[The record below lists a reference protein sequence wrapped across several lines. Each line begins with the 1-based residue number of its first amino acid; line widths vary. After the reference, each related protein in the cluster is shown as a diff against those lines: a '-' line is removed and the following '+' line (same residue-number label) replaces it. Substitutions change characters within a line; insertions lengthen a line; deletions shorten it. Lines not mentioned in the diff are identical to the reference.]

1 MFATKSKMNKRDI
14 TVAAVLIFLGF
25 LGRILPHPSNFT
37 PIVAIGLFSGF
48 YFSLKFSK
56 FLIPLLS
63 MFLSDMIIGFYDG
76 IWLNYISIIASIY
89 IGTRI
94 PVHKLKISFTLLAAC
109 ASSLSF
115 FVLSNFG
122 VWLTSG
128 MYPHTLE
135 GLLECYVLA
144 IPFYQ
149 NSLAGDCIYSLI
161 LFGMYQ
167 LYLKPKESMKVSI
180 K

>member
-76 IWLNYISIIASIY
+76 IWLNYISIIAS
-89 IGTRI
+89 
-94 PVHKLKISFTLLAAC
+94 
-109 ASSLSF
+109 
-115 FVLSNFG
+115 
-122 VWLTSG
+122 G